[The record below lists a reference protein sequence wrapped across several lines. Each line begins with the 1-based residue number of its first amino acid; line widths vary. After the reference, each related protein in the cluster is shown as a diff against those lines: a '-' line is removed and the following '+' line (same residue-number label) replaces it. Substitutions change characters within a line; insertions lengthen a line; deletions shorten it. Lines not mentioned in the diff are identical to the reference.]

1 MEAVCVMKDIKP
13 DKVPDPSGSGKMIL
27 DYWKPSQ
34 KMLGDSRFLDG
45 LRTFD
50 KDNISNAVMKK
61 IRGAYI
67 PNPEFK
73 PEKVRL
79 ASSAAEGLCSW
90 IVAMEAYDRVTKIVV
105 PKQAALAQ
113 TELELAATMTV
124 LNEKRAILKK
134 VVDRLQNLNDNLRA
148 LADKK
153 IRLANEV
160 KSCSDQLERAQTLLG
175 GLGGEK
181 QRWTDV
187 VKLLDGE
194 LYNLTGDVLI
204 SAGVI
209 AYLGA
214 FTKGYRNETIKVWG
228 ASLSKLNVPCSET
241 ILISKCLGD
250 PIKIREWN
258 IAGLPTDQFS
268 IDNAIIVTNARRWPL
283 MIDPQGQANK
293 WVKNME
299 KDNKLVTIK
308 LTDADFVRSLENAIT
323 FGLPVLLENI
333 KEELDP
339 ILDNVL
345 QKNIFKIGGVNSI
358 KLGDA
363 LIEYSPKFKL
373 YITSKLA
380 NPHYLPEISVKVSL
394 LNFMITPEGLE
405 DQLLGSVVAKE
416 KSELEEEK
424 NALIL
429 LSSENKRKLKE
440 IEGIIFINNRSN
452 SFNSF

>member
-1 MEAVCVMKDIKP
+1 MEAVCVMRDIKP
-13 DKVPDPSGSGKMIL
+13 EKVPDSSGSGKMIL

-34 KMLGDSRFLDG
+34 KMLGDSKFLDG
-45 LRTFD
+45 LRSFD

-61 IRGAYI
+61 IRATYI

-90 IVAMEAYDRVTKIVV
+90 IIAMEAYDRVTKIVV

-113 TELELAATMTV
+113 TELELAATMAV

-134 VVDRLQNLNDNLRA
+134 VVDRLQDLNDNLQT

-187 VKLLDGE
+187 VKVLDGE

-214 FTKGYRNETIKVWG
+214 FTKGYRNETIKRWG
-228 ASLSKLNVPCSET
+228 DSLSKLKVPCSET

-250 PIKIREWN
+250 PIKIRDWI

-299 KDNKLVTIK
+299 KDNKLVIIK
-308 LTDADFVRSLENAIT
+308 LTDSDFVRSLENAIT

-345 QKNIFKIGGVNSI
+345 QKNIFKSGGVNSI
-358 KLGDA
+358 KLGDS

-405 DQLLGSVVAKE
+405 DQLLGIVVAKE
-416 KSELEEEK
+416 KPELEEEK
-424 NALIL
+424 NALII
-429 LSSENKRKLKE
+429 LSADNKRKLKE
-440 IEGIIFINNRSN
+440 IEGIKFLI
-452 SFNSF
+452 